1 MIVVLTKTFFIYL
14 ASVQIR
20 SRLLTVCY
28 YHVTYGFQ
36 SESTL
41 CSLPECQG
49 IPCLTQVPCLK
60 FKGQQQD
67 LNPQP
72 LSLKM
77 NTQQFSQTG
86 QMIELCCEY
95 LFYIVHLTVCYY
107 HVTYE
112 FQSESSLYSLPE
124 CQGTPCSK
132 QGPYLKFKWQK

>member
-14 ASVQIR
+14 GSLQIR
-20 SRLLTVCY
+20 SRLLTVY
-28 YHVTYGFQ
+28 YYVTYEFQ

-49 IPCLTQVPCLK
+49 IPCLKQVPYLK

-77 NTQQFSQTG
+77 NSQRFSQTG

-95 LFYIVHLTVCYY
+95 LSI
-107 HVTYE
+107 
-112 FQSESSLYSLPE
+112 
-124 CQGTPCSK
+124 
-132 QGPYLKFKWQK
+132 